1 VVRRLALRLCVLSEH
16 RSDRDAGGDDER
28 HACCSYCDHDLSS
41 SSWSAEHT
49 VQGSAFNSRVFLLRP
64 GFEPFL
70 RDDFLDRK
78 AVSWQGGAWQL
89 GCDVFVD

>member
-1 VVRRLALRLCVLSEH
+1 
-16 RSDRDAGGDDER
+16 
-28 HACCSYCDHDLSS
+28 
-41 SSWSAEHT
+41 
-49 VQGSAFNSRVFLLRP
+49 VFLLRP

>member
-1 VVRRLALRLCVLSEH
+1 
-16 RSDRDAGGDDER
+16 
-28 HACCSYCDHDLSS
+28 
-41 SSWSAEHT
+41 

-78 AVSWQGGAWQL
+78 AVSWQTDAWQL
-89 GCDVFVD
+89 GCDVFC